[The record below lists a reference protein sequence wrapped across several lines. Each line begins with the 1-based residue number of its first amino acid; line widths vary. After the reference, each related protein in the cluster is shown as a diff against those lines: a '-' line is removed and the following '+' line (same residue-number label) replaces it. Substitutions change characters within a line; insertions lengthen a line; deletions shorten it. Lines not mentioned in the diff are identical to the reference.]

1 MLHVYTTKHSKISCT
16 CSTQVYTYVHV
27 YCHTVPRQSI
37 YIHTYTTH
45 TQVLLTQ
52 LASTMDNIKRNTQQ
66 TVKESHLQSTYISFL
81 CLQLHSDLSPNVGA
95 LHVIVTH
102 ISFTALSRH
111 STVAIQRCRGY
122 RHTVQW
128 QWEITCKTYITEAA
142 SIRYIQLKEGSLP
155 VLMHEKE

>member
-1 MLHVYTTKHSKISCT
+1 MLHVYTTKHSNT
-16 CSTQVYTYVHV
+16 CMYLQYT
-27 YCHTVPRQSI
+27 SI
-37 YIHTYTTH
+37 YVCACVLSHCAETRVCTYIRIPH

-81 CLQLHSDLSPNVGA
+81 CLQLHSDLSPNVAA

-102 ISFTALSRH
+102 ISFIALSRH

-122 RHTVQW
+122 RYAVQW
-128 QWEITCKTYITEAA
+128 QWEITCKPYITEAA
-142 SIRYIQLKEGSLP
+142 SIRYIQLKEGILP
-155 VLMHEKE
+155 VLMHGKG